1 MSPRH
6 IFGSCGIIIFQKSP
20 DILQVS
26 PAERQML
33 RVFVYEIRGGCRQ
46 PQAFHVLKEYG
57 VSSGYKEARL
67 KNIWAHG
74 AVASAVRAA

>member
-6 IFGSCGIIIFQKSP
+6 IFGSRGIIIFQKSP

-33 RVFVYEIRGGCRQ
+33 RVFVYEIWGGCRQ
-46 PQAFHVLKEYG
+46 PQVFHVLKEYK
-57 VSSGYKEARL
+57 VSGYKEARL
-67 KNIWAHG
+67 ENIWAHG
-74 AVASAVRAA
+74 AVASAVKAA